1 MTRTQQIVIQL
12 AASLGQIAQLWTD
25 VVPPEYKLVVAALI
39 GTIQLL
45 AGVIG
50 TAYNPD
56 GTSVRT
62 AYVPDQKL
70 FDVRKYDGRYDE
82 NRINPG
88 IDKPNRTNQP
98 DQFND

>member
-1 MTRTQQIVIQL
+1 MTRTQQIIIQL
-12 AASLGQIAQLWTD
+12 AASLGQVAQLWTD

-62 AYVPDQKL
+62 AYAPDQKL
-70 FDVRKYDGRYDE
+70 FDVRKYNE
-82 NRINPG
+82 NRVNPS
-88 IDKPNRTNQP
+88 IDQPNRVNQP
-98 DQFND
+98 DQYND